1 MNAARTTARRAYDVV
16 LYGATGFV
24 GRQTV
29 AYFAEHA
36 GKLRWAL
43 GGRSAEKL
51 AYLQTAVVALAWCE
65 EEQIGRA
72 SCRERV

>member
-1 MNAARTTARRAYDVV
+1 MATRSNPARRPFDVV

-36 GKLRWAL
+36 GGL
-43 GGRSAEKL
+43 
-51 AYLQTAVVALAWCE
+51 
-65 EEQIGRA
+65 
-72 SCRERV
+72 